1 MLKKD
6 TIKKELVKNEIEEN
20 EILEVETDKTIKFCL
35 NLQKILI
42 VLLCNFFLMVEV
54 EEEQQQIDFIKHNFR
69 EIRDIVITEIKIVLH
84 NLIFICD
91 EELADEVE
99 LNNKDETLLL
109 LAIQEQANS
118 KLKNL
123 KVERKETKWI

>member
-1 MLKKD
+1 MVKEHI
-6 TIKKELVKNEIEEN
+6 IKKELVKNGIEEN
-20 EILEVETDKTIKFCL
+20 EILEVETDKTIKFWL
-35 NLQKILI
+35 HLQKILTVI
-42 VLLCNFFLMVEV
+42 LCNFFLVVEV
-54 EEEQQQIDFIKHNFR
+54 EEEQQIDFIKHNFR

-84 NLIFICD
+84 NLIFTCD
-91 EELADEVE
+91 EELAEEVE